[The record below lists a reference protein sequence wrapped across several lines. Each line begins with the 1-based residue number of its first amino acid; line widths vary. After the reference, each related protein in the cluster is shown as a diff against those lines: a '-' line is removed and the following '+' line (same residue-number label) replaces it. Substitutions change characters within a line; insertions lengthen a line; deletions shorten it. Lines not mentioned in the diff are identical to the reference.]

1 MKTITHASLAVS
13 LLFATSLAFAQDKA
27 KPAAPAAPGAAPAAP
42 GAAPMA
48 PPKPSPELD
57 AAYKGMEGNW
67 KCDTTFAPNA
77 MGPGS
82 PELKVKTTIKFKK
95 ELGGFWYRGDYE
107 SKKTKDFPGMQG
119 TVYLGQDGKQLLTTS
134 VDAMGGTASGTGVA
148 TGDTLTFTSDGRM
161 MGQKIK
167 TRETIQKKGD
177 KEVVHRFEVD
187 MGKGFQ
193 LMGEDVCKK

>member
-1 MKTITHASLAVS
+1 M
-13 LLFATSLAFAQDKA
+13 
-27 KPAAPAAPGAAPAAP
+27 G
-42 GAAPMA
+42 

-82 PELKVKTTIKFKK
+82 PELKLKTTIKFKK

-107 SKKTKDFPGMQG
+107 TKKTKDFPGMQG

-134 VDAMGGTASGTGVA
+134 VDAMGGTASGTGIA
-148 TGDTLTFTSDGRM
+148 SGDTITFTSDGRM
-161 MGQKIK
+161 MGQKVK
-167 TRETIQKKGD
+167 VRETLVKKGD
-177 KEVVHRFEVD
+177 KEVVHKFEVD

-193 LMGEDVCKK
+193 PMGEDVCKKCRWTVR